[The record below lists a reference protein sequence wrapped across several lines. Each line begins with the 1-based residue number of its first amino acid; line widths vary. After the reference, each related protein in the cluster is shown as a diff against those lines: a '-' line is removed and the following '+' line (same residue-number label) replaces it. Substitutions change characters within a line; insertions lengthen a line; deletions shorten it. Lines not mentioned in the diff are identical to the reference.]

1 VIESAPAAGSAYASC
16 PRCHAIYPAG
26 AKFCGRDR
34 SELTPDERVFAGKY
48 ILLRKIGEGNMGEVY
63 QAEQPQMA
71 RTVALKI
78 LRRDPEVM
86 KRFER
91 EVQAVGSIH
100 HANVVT
106 IYDSGLAEDG
116 RGYIAMEYLEGE
128 SLTRHL
134 EEHDK
139 LPLPRALA
147 LWLQAVRAMAAAHAK
162 GIVHRD
168 LKPDNLFIAR
178 WQRDEGTEERVKVL
192 DFGIAKFHQGAAK
205 FQGTTPGM
213 LIGTMQYMAPEQMES
228 GATDPRTDVYA
239 LALILVEMLARRLP
253 FGETQE
259 QSYGLFAL
267 RLVREPTP
275 LSLLCPEQRFSA
287 ELLKL
292 VDDMLAKDAARRPA
306 SGSEI
311 LQRLRQVPE
320 AQPILRGEGGSTLD
334 GHNIPGVDAAR
345 MNAEGAARALTLAAT
360 QPLARPSSSALPR
373 PSETALAQVTPSA
386 PELAMPLRGRKIL
399 LLSLGLLGVMAI
411 GGGYLIVTGKQK
423 GSQAE
428 SDPKIRRPVV
438 LPAVPD
444 AGAPPLTKRV
454 EGPDPVLPKT
464 PHKPVIRAG
473 TSEKPLAVQFAFADS
488 KGLSLTCGTRRLP
501 APECIGGSLCKS
513 NVTVL
518 PGQRCVAVL
527 NGLKKTFTYAD
538 LQKNTP
544 DRKNLIH
551 ILVHFP

>member
-1 VIESAPAAGSAYASC
+1 MIESAPAGSAYASC

-134 EEHDK
+134 EEQGK

-178 WQRDEGTEERVKVL
+178 WQRDEGTEEQVKVL

-275 LSLLCPEQRFSA
+275 LSLLCPEQSFSP
-287 ELLKL
+287 EILKL
-292 VDDMLAKDAARRPA
+292 VDDMLAKEPARRPA

-320 AQPILRGEGGSTLD
+320 AQPILRGDGGSTLD
-334 GHNIPGVDAAR
+334 GHAIPVVDAAR

-373 PSETALAQVTPSA
+373 PSETALAQVTPSS
-386 PELAMPLRGRKIL
+386 PELTIPLRSRKIL
-399 LLSLGLLGVMAI
+399 LLSLGLLLVMAI
-411 GGGYLIVTGKQK
+411 GGGYVIVSKQK
-423 GSQAE
+423 GQPAE
-428 SDPKIRRPVV
+428 SDPKIAKPAVIT
-438 LPAVPD
+438 PAVPD
-444 AGAPPLTKRV
+444 AGAPPPTKLV
-454 EGPDPVLPKT
+454 EGPDPALPKT
-464 PHKPVIRAG
+464 AHKPVIRAG
-473 TSEKPLAVQFAFADS
+473 AGEKPLAVQFAFADS
-488 KGLSLTCGTRRLP
+488 NGLSLTCGTRRLP

-513 NVTVL
+513 TVTVQ

-538 LQKNTP
+538 LQKNAP

-551 ILVHFP
+551 VLVHFP